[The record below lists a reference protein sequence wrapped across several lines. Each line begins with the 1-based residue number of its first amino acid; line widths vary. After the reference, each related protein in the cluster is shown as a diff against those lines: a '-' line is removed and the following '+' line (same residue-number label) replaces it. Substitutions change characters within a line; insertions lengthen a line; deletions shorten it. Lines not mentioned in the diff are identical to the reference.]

1 MYRWNSI
8 KMTKTDISPI
18 YIYIFFFFFK
28 YFYCISSD
36 FSDLPDMT
44 GEYIVLSVVYSTG

>member
-1 MYRWNSI
+1 MQEVNRSGGHLI
-8 KMTKTDISPI
+8 G
-18 YIYIFFFFFK
+18 FFLFFFK

-44 GEYIVLSVVYSTG
+44 SEYIVLSVVYSTSKKFS

>member
-1 MYRWNSI
+1 MC
-8 KMTKTDISPI
+8 DIHRKLSFF
-18 YIYIFFFFFK
+18 FFFFFK